1 MKNSLLFP
9 CLLISAFAGHVQAQ
23 DPAFREAERRR
34 QPETQVVQTTPAPQI
49 SDDTSQSA
57 ARISSMASLDDT
69 NVLRVGDRI
78 SLRIVED
85 RDKVLSLVIQ
95 DSGDI
100 QAPFIGLVRVA
111 GKTSKE
117 VAFFMKRELEKQ
129 YFQQA
134 TVIVALERRER
145 SPSGPI
151 RGGGSNLP
159 GINQEYITIYGQV
172 GRQGRYEL
180 APEEDLT
187 ISQAILRAGG
197 FSGFAKTD
205 KVKVIRKIPSGS
217 NVEIYVNLENVMR
230 KGRMQYD
237 IPVRANDVIIVSEKL
252 VNF

>member
-9 CLLISAFAGHVQAQ
+9 CLFVTVFAGHLQAQ

-34 QPETQVVQTTPAPQI
+34 PPENQVVQTTPAPQI

-69 NVLRVGDRI
+69 NILRVGDRI

-100 QAPFIGLVRVA
+100 QAPFIGLVRAA

-117 VAFFMKRELEKQ
+117 VAFFMKKELEKQ

-134 TVIVALERRER
+134 TVIVALELRPR
-145 SPSGPI
+145 GPGTS
-151 RGGGSNLP
+151 GGGVRGPS

-180 APEEDLT
+180 APDEALT

-205 KVKVIRKIPSGS
+205 KVKLIRKIPSGS